1 MILNVDAE
9 KDDNIP
15 HHARGVAFMSG
26 GGSISARGS
35 ISKSG
40 EGANVKCGGGG
51 FALGLVG
58 NGHGHWTMKG
68 FEGAI
73 KTMLQ

>member
-1 MILNVDAE
+1 MINNVDAE

-40 EGANVKCGGGG
+40 EGANVKWGGGG
-51 FALGLVG
+51 GGLCPGVG
-58 NGHGHWTMKG
+58 GHWSMKG
-68 FEGAI
+68 
-73 KTMLQ
+73 

>member
-1 MILNVDAE
+1 MVITNVDAE

-40 EGANVKCGGGG
+40 EGGNVKWGGHIGPT
-51 FALGLVG
+51 LVPEAIL
-58 NGHGHWTMKG
+58 
-68 FEGAI
+68 FESPCRAHSE
-73 KTMLQ
+73 T

>member
-1 MILNVDAE
+1 MVIINVDAE

-40 EGANVKCGGGG
+40 EGANVKWGGRGG
-51 FALGLVG
+51 LCPGVG
-58 NGHGHWTMKG
+58 GHWSMKG
-68 FEGAI
+68 
-73 KTMLQ
+73 

>member
-1 MILNVDAE
+1 MVIIKVDAE

-40 EGANVKCGGGG
+40 EGANVKCGGG
-51 FALGLVG
+51 ALPWGWWAMGMDIGL
-58 NGHGHWTMKG
+58 
-68 FEGAI
+68 
-73 KTMLQ
+73 

>member
-1 MILNVDAE
+1 MVIINVDAE

-40 EGANVKCGGGG
+40 EGANVKWGG
-51 FALGLVG
+51 
-58 NGHGHWTMKG
+58 
-68 FEGAI
+68 EGALPRGWWAGTLEYEGI
-73 KTMLQ
+73 RF

>member
-1 MILNVDAE
+1 MITNVDAE

-40 EGANVKCGGGG
+40 EGANVK
-51 FALGLVG
+51 
-58 NGHGHWTMKG
+58 
-68 FEGAI
+68 
-73 KTMLQ
+73 

>member
-1 MILNVDAE
+1 MVITNVDAE

-40 EGANVKCGGGG
+40 EGANVKWGGGGGG
-51 FALGLVG
+51 FAQGLVDIG
-58 NGHGHWTMKG
+58 VWRDKILKG
-68 FEGAI
+68 Y
-73 KTMLQ
+73 